1 MKATSFGALAAV
13 AVLQASLAVAQ
24 TSLYVPGF
32 DPQALSVQV
41 EGVDAQGR
49 TTYLIGPGAAS
60 GTFDADDGLI
70 GTATL
75 VADATEAH
83 IVYVDTLASLSVS
96 EDCQV
101 ANGQAV
107 CSGVVS
113 AEGAVQTVV
122 VTESATPFAVQVGS
136 ATAVPSAGSG
146 VASGSTPTA
155 TAGSGA
161 SSGVSATSSAAPTT
175 SSGAGNGVGKTGAS
189 MVGALGVAGLLS
201 AFFL

>member
-1 MKATSFGALAAV
+1 MKASFGALAVV

-32 DPQALSVQV
+32 DPQAITVDV

-49 TTYLIGPGAAS
+49 TTYLIGPGASS
-60 GTFDADDGLI
+60 GTFDGDDGLV
-70 GTATL
+70 GSATL

-83 IVYVDTLASLSVS
+83 IVYANTELSLSIS

-101 ANGQAV
+101 ANGLAV
-107 CSGVVS
+107 CTGVVS
-113 AEGAVQTVV
+113 AEGTVQTVA
-122 VTESATPFAVQVGS
+122 VTETASPFAVQAGS

-146 VASGSTPTA
+146 SGSGSTPTP

-161 SSGVSATSSAAPTT
+161 SSGVSQTSSAAASAT
-175 SSGAGNGVGKTGAS
+175 SGAGNGVGRTGAS
-189 MVGALGVAGLLS
+189 MVGALGVAGLVS